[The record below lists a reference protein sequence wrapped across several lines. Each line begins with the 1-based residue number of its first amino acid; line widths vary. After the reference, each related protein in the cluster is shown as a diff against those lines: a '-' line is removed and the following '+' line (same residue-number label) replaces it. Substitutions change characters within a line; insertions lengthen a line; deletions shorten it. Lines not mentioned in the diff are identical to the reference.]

1 MSVDPKKI
9 NVTSKFCRD
18 FFRIMESNMKDP
30 EEQANFERWKENKKR
45 LKTESSKDSFKS
57 NNFTIKV

>member
-9 NVTSKFCRD
+9 NITSKFSRD
-18 FFRIMESNMKDP
+18 FFRLLKINMQDP

-45 LKTESSKDSFKS
+45 LKTESREDCSKS
-57 NNFTIKV
+57 NIFTLIE

>member
-1 MSVDPKKI
+1 MSVDPKSI
-9 NVTSKFCRD
+9 NITNKFCRD

-57 NNFTIKV
+57 NNFTLKV